1 MLHNFNQ
8 SCHIYLPYKIFQC
21 KINIFIQDCQ
31 YPSCV
36 SNLLVKFSVSNWQH
50 KIACNYLKHKKY
62 NSCVIEHF
70 SFSIKN
76 RKNIVVPFVYMQAST
91 VSLSDWQQ
99 IYNPF
104 NGLYRCSWVSCWSH
118 KSLTIYLNRVEADL
132 LTWQK
137 PFPLPE
143 QCWQQI
149 CDSSSRVVSSSYIC
163 CIQRLLQ
170 N

>member
-36 SNLLVKFSVSNWQH
+36 SNFLVKFSVSNWQH

-104 NGLYRCSWVSCWSH
+104 NGLYRCSWVSCWSP
-118 KSLTIYLNRVEADL
+118 
-132 LTWQK
+132 Q
-137 PFPLPE
+137 
-143 QCWQQI
+143 
-149 CDSSSRVVSSSYIC
+149 VSNNISK
-163 CIQRLLQ
+163 QG
-170 N
+170 